1 MLAAFFLWWYRAAP
15 LAQRGVYIRWTTQR
29 SCDHSRRGVRLG
41 RPISQKHKCQILGLV
56 LHKDTSKFRFDQY
69 AWQRTRVRAKRG

>member
-1 MLAAFFLWWYRAAP
+1 MLAAFFFVGGIVRHRWRSEVSIFGGP
-15 LAQRGVYIRWTTQR
+15 RRGAVTTV
-29 SCDHSRRGVRLG
+29 GVRLG